1 MRLRT
6 KFSLFSSSLIL
17 IVIAGVSIFLFIAEK
32 RLLIKEMKEKQVT
45 MVKGFGQVSKESLIS
60 KDQISLINYVRTIK
74 EERGV
79 IYVVLVNSQNKVI
92 AHSDIALLG
101 SAIKDNVGLKAQEPY
116 QDIFTQIYKDNQNVE
131 IADIALPVFI
141 GDKRVATA
149 RIGLSQ
155 DVLNQIIKKTLD
167 QTRNR
172 IFGVA
177 GVALLFGLIGSFILS
192 QIMTRPIKKMVEG
205 ARQIGQGKLDTV
217 IEVKSTD
224 ELGELAGDFNLM
236 ANQLK
241 ELDHMKQDF
250 VSSVTHELRSPMTS
264 IGMNLDLFIEG
275 SYGPLNSEQKEI
287 LRVMRDNAA
296 RLGRF
301 INDLLDVAK
310 LERGKMEITPVSM
323 AINSAIEGPMQLA
336 KVMADAKKITLT
348 AEIPEGVPQVF
359 IDSDRVQQVITN
371 LLSNAVKFTPEG
383 GKITVKVK
391 ENSDS
396 LIQVSV
402 CDTGM
407 GIPGDQIAKVFE
419 KFEQVKGTR
428 EKIKG
433 PKGTGLGLAI
443 VKALVEIHG
452 GTIWAESELKKG
464 SCFHFTL
471 PKYKA

>member
-6 KFSLFSSSLIL
+6 KFSLFSSTLII

-79 IYVVLVNSQNKVI
+79 VYLVLVDSQNKI
-92 AHSDIALLG
+92 MAHSDMSLLG
-101 SAIKDNVGLKAQEPY
+101 SAIGDSVGLKAQEPY
-116 QDIFTQIYKDNQNVE
+116 QDIITQMYRDTKNVE
-131 IADIALPVFI
+131 IADIALPIVI
-141 GDKRVATA
+141 SNERVATA
-149 RIGLSQ
+149 RIGFSQ
-155 DVLNQIIKKTLD
+155 DVLNEIIKKILD

-177 GVALLFGLIGSFILS
+177 GVALLFGLIGSFIMS

-205 ARQIGQGKLDTV
+205 ARQIGQGKLNTV
-217 IEVKSTD
+217 INVKSKD
-224 ELGELAGDFNLM
+224 ELGELADDLNLM

-275 SYGPLNSEQKEI
+275 SYGPLNDEQKNT
-287 LRVMRDNAA
+287 LRVMRDNAS

-310 LERGKMEITPVSM
+310 LERGKMEISPVPM
-323 AINSAIEGPMQLA
+323 AVNSAIEGPMQLA
-336 KVMADAKKITLT
+336 KVQADAKKIALT
-348 AEIPEGVPQVF
+348 AEIPEGISQVY
-359 IDSDRVQQVITN
+359 IDSDRIQQVITN

-383 GKITVKVK
+383 GKITIKIK
-391 ENSDS
+391 DTSDS
-396 LIQVSV
+396 FIQVSV

-407 GIPGDQIAKVFE
+407 GIPKDQIEKVFE

-428 EKIKG
+428 EQIKG

-443 VKALVEIHG
+443 VKALVELHG
-452 GTIWAESELKKG
+452 GKIWAESELKKG
-464 SCFHFTL
+464 SSFNFTL
-471 PKYKA
+471 PKYKT